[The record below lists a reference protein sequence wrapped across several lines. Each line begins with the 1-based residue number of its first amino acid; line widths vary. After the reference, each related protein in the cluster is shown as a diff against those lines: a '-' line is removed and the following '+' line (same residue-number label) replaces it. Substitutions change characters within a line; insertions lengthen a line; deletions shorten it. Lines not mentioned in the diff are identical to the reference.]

1 MMLLSFLVGCVAIIL
16 LLTCILLYLMFVK
29 KPQPYLGTKL
39 VDSSVNKSVGN
50 TVHNYKSVTTQMSKG
65 LMLGLL
71 FIISSAAFA
80 LYFFTAAPSRLALF
94 SYWQNEDKVA
104 KVADDLLTGKIQNL
118 PDWTL
123 QNQLNSQYLL
133 TALQANAHQH
143 TTTDVESLY
152 KEHHENDKE
161 HQENKVNNEED
172 AMRWFRLANIYNQV
186 GAPDSVLTA
195 MARAHSMQ
203 PTNQNIAINYIQL
216 DFNFNGQ
223 SLTAN
228 NRQQLQSFLE
238 KYPTHQ
244 KAMMIMVMGE
254 TTAGNYEQALIWVS
268 KLEDVIIRQAGKLNE
283 QADFNDATK
292 KAKDTEVNEA
302 LANLQQLR
310 LLIMDK
316 QHLSHN

>member
-29 KPQPYLGTKL
+29 KTQPYSATKL
-39 VDSSVNKSVGN
+39 VDN
-50 TVHNYKSVTTQMSKG
+50 TVHNYKSAKTQMSKV

-71 FIISSAAFA
+71 FIISSATFA
-80 LYFFTAAPSRLALF
+80 LYFFTAAPSRLTLF

-118 PDWTL
+118 PDWIL
-123 QNQLNSQYLL
+123 QNQLNSQHLL

-143 TTTDVESLY
+143 TATNVENSY

-161 HQENKVNNEED
+161 HQANKVNNEED

-186 GAPDSVLTA
+186 GAPDSALTA

-203 PTNQNIAINYIQL
+203 PTNQNIAINYMQL

-228 NRQQLQSFLE
+228 NRQRLQSFLE
-238 KYPTHQ
+238 KHPSHQ

-268 KLEDVIIRQAGKLNE
+268 KLEDVIIRQAGKQNE
-283 QADFNDATK
+283 QAGFNDATK
-292 KAKDTEVNEA
+292 KAKDTEVNDEVNEA

-316 QHLSHN
+316 QQPKP